1 MADVA
6 FFFTFFPLIG
16 FVVWTAATTWQRR
29 QQVKLLTEIH
39 TRLLD
44 RLGSLKDFSEFLQTP
59 AGARFM
65 DTLSAEPARPGGLW
79 DRILR
84 AVQTG
89 IVLLSLGVGLLL
101 VPRYAAADARDTLVV
116 VGAIALSLGVGFLLS
131 SAASYR
137 VAVSLGVLPNASLV
151 GRAE

>member
-1 MADVA
+1 MADVV
-6 FFFTFFPLIG
+6 FFVTFFPLIG

-29 QQVKLLTEIH
+29 QQAKLLTEIH
-39 TRLLD
+39 NRLLD

-59 AGARFM
+59 AGARFI
-65 DTLSAEPARPGGLW
+65 DTLSGEAARPGGVW

-89 IVLLSLGVGLLL
+89 LVLLSLGVGLL
-101 VPRYAAADARDTLVV
+101 VVTRYATADAHDTLVV

-137 VAVSLGVLPNASLV
+137 VAMSLGVLRPAGLV
-151 GRAE
+151 ARAE